1 MRFKKTTA
9 SEYQE
14 QCALFDW
21 VDAHLHLHPELKMMF
36 ATLNGLRLPIGL
48 AMKAKKQ
55 GNRKGVP
62 DVFLMSPRQG
72 FHGLV
77 FEMKV
82 KPNKL
87 TKEQEEWMK
96 IASVYGYCT
105 GVCYSVDEAI
115 ELVKSY
121 LGIECKSFVTKDDLT

>member
-1 MRFKKTTA
+1 MQKLSP

-21 VDAHLHLHPELKMMF
+21 VDAHTQLYPRLHMMF

-48 AMKAKKQ
+48 AVKAKRQ

-62 DVFLMSPRQG
+62 DVFLMCPSRG
-72 FHGLV
+72 YSALV

-87 TKEQEEWMK
+87 TDQQKEWMEH
-96 IASVYGYCT
+96 AHCNGYYT
-105 GVCYSVDEAI
+105 SVCYSADEAI
-115 ELVKSY
+115 ELVKWY
-121 LGIECKSFVTKDDLT
+121 LGIK

>member
-1 MRFKKTTA
+1 MRSKKTTP

-21 VDAHLHLHPELKMMF
+21 VDAHLQLHPELKMMF

-48 AMKAKKQ
+48 AIKAKKQ

-62 DVFLMSPRQG
+62 DVFLMYPSKGWQ
-72 FHGLV
+72 GLV

-96 IASVYGYCT
+96 TASAYGYCT
-105 GVCYSVDEAI
+105 GVCYSADEAI

-121 LGIECKSFVTKDDLT
+121 LGIECNRNVKV